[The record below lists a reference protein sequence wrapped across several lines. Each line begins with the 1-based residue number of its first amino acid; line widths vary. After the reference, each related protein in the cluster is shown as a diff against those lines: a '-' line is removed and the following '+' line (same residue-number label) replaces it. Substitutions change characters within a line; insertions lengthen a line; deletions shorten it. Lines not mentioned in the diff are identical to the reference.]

1 MPELHSRLTEVTER
15 IRRRSQ
21 ITRTAYLDQIDQ
33 MAANADTDRR
43 QVSCSNMAHVAAA
56 AGEDQSDILSQAGS
70 LKPNIAIVTAY
81 NDMLSA
87 HQPYEGFPQL
97 IKAAARQAGATAQ
110 VAGGVPAMCDGV
122 TQGRPGMEL
131 SLFSRDIIAM
141 SAGVALSHNVYDA
154 ALCLGVCDKIVPGL
168 VMGALSFGHLPVI
181 FVPAGPMSSGLPN
194 DQKASIRKAFARGEA
209 SREELL
215 ASEAAAYHGPG
226 TCTFYGTANSN
237 QMLMEVMGLHLA
249 GAAFVHPH
257 DDLRHALTVAATHR
271 AAALARMENALPIGQ
286 LLD

>member
-1 MPELHSRLTEVTER
+1 MPDLHSRLAEVTDR

-21 ITRTAYLDQIDQ
+21 QTRTAYLAQIDQ

-56 AGEDQSDILSQAGS
+56 AGEDQSDILSQSGP

-141 SAGVALSHNVYDA
+141 STGVALSHNVYDA

-194 DQKASIRKAFARGEA
+194 AEKANIRKAFARGEVG
-209 SREELL
+209 R
-215 ASEAAAYHGPG
+215 
-226 TCTFYGTANSN
+226 
-237 QMLMEVMGLHLA
+237 
-249 GAAFVHPH
+249 
-257 DDLRHALTVAATHR
+257 
-271 AAALARMENALPIGQ
+271 
-286 LLD
+286 

>member
-1 MPELHSRLTEVTER
+1 MPDLHSRLAK
-15 IRRRSQ
+15 SQ
-21 ITRTAYLDQIDQ
+21 TASAAAASKRAPPIWPRLTRWQPMPIPTA
-33 MAANADTDRR
+33 AR
-43 QVSCSNMAHVAAA
+43 VSCSNMAHVAAA
-56 AGEDQSDILSQAGS
+56 AGEDQSDILSQSGP

-87 HQPYEGFPQL
+87 HQPYEGYPQP

-141 SAGVALSHNVYDA
+141 STGVGLSHNVYDA

-168 VMGALSFGHLPVI
+168 VIGALSFGHLPVI

-194 DQKASIRKAFARGEA
+194 AEKAISARPLPAERWAVKSCCGRKARPITG
-209 SREELL
+209 RE
-215 ASEAAAYHGPG
+215 P
-226 TCTFYGTANSN
+226 
-237 QMLMEVMGLHLA
+237 V
-249 GAAFVHPH
+249 P
-257 DDLRHALTVAATHR
+257 LRHRQFKPDADGGDGPAS
-271 AAALARMENALPIGQ
+271 ARRGFCASAY
-286 LLD
+286 